1 MPRTDKTRTVIGTG
15 TETEARPETGTAS
28 ETQTR
33 TRARTATG
41 TGAAPA
47 AEIAALVVGVLED
60 LKAERIVQLDVAHL
74 TSITDAMI
82 VASGRSD
89 RHVRAI
95 SEALLEKCKAS
106 GYARLGVEG
115 LKGGEWVLVDLA
127 DVVVHVMLPAT
138 RDFYDIEKLW
148 DFASPGDEAGGR

>member
-1 MPRTDKTRTVIGTG
+1 MPRTDKTRTATGTG
-15 TETEARPETGTAS
+15 TKTGSRPETGTTSA
-28 ETQTR
+28 
-33 TRARTATG
+33 TA
-41 TGAAPA
+41 AD
-47 AEIAALVVGVLED
+47 ISALVVGVLED

-74 TSITDAMI
+74 TSITDVMI
-82 VASGRSD
+82 IASGRSD

>member
-1 MPRTDKTRTVIGTG
+1 MPRTDKTRTATRTGTKTGSRPGTG
-15 TETEARPETGTAS
+15 TTS
-28 ETQTR
+28 
-33 TRARTATG
+33 
-41 TGAAPA
+41 AAA
-47 AEIAALVVGVLED
+47 ADISALVVGVLED

-74 TSITDAMI
+74 TSITDVMI
-82 VASGRSD
+82 IASGRSD